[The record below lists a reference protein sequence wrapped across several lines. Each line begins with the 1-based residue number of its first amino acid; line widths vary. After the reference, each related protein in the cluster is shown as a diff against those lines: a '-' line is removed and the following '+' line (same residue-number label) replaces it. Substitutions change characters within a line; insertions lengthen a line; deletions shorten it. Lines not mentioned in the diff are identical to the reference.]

1 MKIKKAL
8 IAITT
13 SVLLATSIAPTFSV
27 NQSVQAANYS
37 KSEAAQ
43 VRKFQTEYKQL
54 NQQTYNQNNLYVKAP
69 NFADPFD
76 PGQLDADYIQT
87 SMDYV
92 NYYRALAGLP
102 NEANNKTINDDA
114 QIGAGVLAAVNAK
127 TSLRAHGLL
136 GYKKPKYISNKD
148 WNTAESATLGN
159 INFLE
164 SDDGATAG
172 EIVTDLLQD
181 DNNIAGI
188 GDTGHRALLLSARA
202 TRMEIGA
209 AYGRSNG
216 KFYSVQN
223 GVFADDILRK
233 PVKNTVTFPS
243 NGVSPYELLDSDTP
257 WSVYFANQ
265 KINRT
270 PKVYI
275 TDMTTNKKAQAT
287 RVHNFGSDYY
297 GDGYSAALTF
307 MPGKLKLV
315 NTHKYKV
322 QIKGI
327 YTYTF
332 RLFRQNST
340 LKTSKK
346 KVVKHA
352 KKTAKKTDNYFQLP
366 VLFYS
371 YIIPFSIIKSLKNGN
386 VN

>member
-69 NFADPFD
+69 NFADPFN

-202 TRMEIGA
+202 TRMGIGA

-352 KKTAKKTDNYFQLP
+352 KKTANKKHSNH
-366 VLFYS
+366 
-371 YIIPFSIIKSLKNGN
+371 K
-386 VN
+386 

>member
-202 TRMEIGA
+202 TRMGIGA

>member
-148 WNTAESATLGN
+148 WNTAKSATLGN
-159 INFLE
+159 INFLSPAIDTE
-164 SDDGATAG
+164 PLFS
-172 EIVTDLLQD
+172 VTGFVLFIHNSIF
-181 DNNIAGI
+181 NN
-188 GDTGHRALLLSARA
+188 
-202 TRMEIGA
+202 
-209 AYGRSNG
+209 
-216 KFYSVQN
+216 
-223 GVFADDILRK
+223 
-233 PVKNTVTFPS
+233 
-243 NGVSPYELLDSDTP
+243 
-257 WSVYFANQ
+257 
-265 KINRT
+265 KIFE
-270 PKVYI
+270 KW
-275 TDMTTNKKAQAT
+275 QC
-287 RVHNFGSDYY
+287 
-297 GDGYSAALTF
+297 
-307 MPGKLKLV
+307 KLNV
-315 NTHKYKV
+315 A
-322 QIKGI
+322 
-327 YTYTF
+327 TF
-332 RLFRQNST
+332 RR
-340 LKTSKK
+340 
-346 KVVKHA
+346 
-352 KKTAKKTDNYFQLP
+352 NYHL
-366 VLFYS
+366 
-371 YIIPFSIIKSLKNGN
+371 II
-386 VN
+386 